1 MTEKILTKELKDLFI
16 NSTLEEDFRKLIDS
30 IKFEDNL
37 TANIFDI
44 ISKYVPYDVCGLFFN
59 DSDEMAKN
67 VLNLSYPNKNMDI
80 PMTDA
85 IRDKFFDQMEKFKR
99 INEIQCNL
107 INGDITEKSD
117 VSFDDFRTVFIEPF
131 KYAENFTG
139 GIFFASLTELSP
151 EQVAFLKVIVIE
163 LELIF
168 KLKYMFNEQ
177 ERRALYDP
185 MTKLYTRQAFD
196 NAFEFEFAKARRYI
210 FNFTL
215 AMMDID
221 YLSKIN
227 EQYGREFGDFVVSE
241 LAALL
246 KRVFRRTDPLY
257 RYGSEEFIVM
267 LPFTPITK
275 ALIPIERLRAEI
287 SKYEFVKGDIKTHI
301 TVSVGLTANYSKFE
315 QPEQLLEGLG
325 TALVRAKERGRNK
338 VDIFE

>member
-1 MTEKILTKELKDLFI
+1 MTEKVLTKELKELFI
-16 NSTLEEDFRKLIDS
+16 NSTLEEDFRRLIDS

-44 ISKYVPYDVCGLFFN
+44 LGKYVPYDVCGLFFN
-59 DSDEMAKN
+59 DSDEFSKN

-80 PMTDA
+80 PMTDV

-107 INGDITEKSD
+107 INGDITEKSEY
-117 VSFDDFRTVFIEPF
+117 SFNDFKTVFIEPF

-139 GIFFASLTELSP
+139 GIFFASLTELTE
-151 EQVAFLKVIVIE
+151 EQVAFLKVIVVE

-185 MTKLYTRQAFD
+185 MTKLYSRQTFD
-196 NAFEFEFAKARRYI
+196 NDFEFEFAKARRYI

-227 EQYGREFGDFVVSE
+227 EQYGRDYGDFVVSE
-241 LAALL
+241 LASLL

-275 ALIPIERLRAEI
+275 ALIPIERLRTEI
-287 SKYEFVKGDIKTHI
+287 SKYEFVKDDIKTHI